1 MRGGSRATLA
11 LAVAATVC
19 ALPSPGVAQE
29 ADPAPEA
36 QSEPAEGRAAEW
48 RALREKK
55 AQQPPVEYS
64 PGFFE
69 RLMLG
74 ADKGRLPK
82 LAGWNV
88 AGFYPRVQSIAVG
101 SRTAVGLRLWQPD
114 IGGSRLDLHASAF
127 YSSAGYQYYDVQF
140 GRVPHDG
147 AALPLRAT
155 DGTDLYEIGARSGDW
170 SRELTIY
177 GSLQYRRYTE
187 LEYFGSGPDSN
198 ADDHSAFLAEGPLA
212 ELVAGYQFSP
222 SLALRVRAGIFQ
234 PEVGPGED
242 ALLPPVGNLFDD
254 VAAPGLE
261 SQPDFVTAGARLVLD
276 LRDVPGAPH
285 AGAFVSLHYAR
296 FDGRED
302 DAYDFD
308 RLSFDARGYV
318 PLGARQRV
326 LALRAY
332 GNFDRA
338 SGDARVPFYLQQSLG
353 GTQSL
358 RGFQHFRFRGDELV
372 LFQAEYRWEASPAV
386 ELAAFVDAGAVAATG
401 GSVNLDDLETDWG
414 LGLRLKNWRTVFLRF
429 EVARSDEATRFVFN
443 TNAVF

>member
-1 MRGGSRATLA
+1 MGGRSRGA
-11 LAVAATVC
+11 LAAALTAIVC
-19 ALPSPGVAQE
+19 ILPVPGVAQE
-29 ADPAPEA
+29 TGPTPAPD
-36 QSEPAEGRAAEW
+36 PAEGRAAEW
-48 RALREKK
+48 RALREQK
-55 AQQPPVEYS
+55 ARKPPTEYS

-69 RLMLG
+69 RLMLK
-74 ADKGRLPK
+74 ADKGKLPK

-88 AGFYPRVQSIAVG
+88 AGFYPRAQSIAVG
-101 SRTAVGLRLWQPD
+101 SRTAAGLRFWQPD
-114 IGGSRLDLHASAF
+114 IAGSRLDLHASAF

-170 SRELTIY
+170 SRELTLY

-187 LEYFGSGPDSN
+187 LEYFGSGPDSSED
-198 ADDHSAFLAEGPLA
+198 AHSAFLAKGPLA

-222 SLALRVRAGIFQ
+222 SLALRVRAGLFQ
-234 PEVGPGED
+234 PEVGSGED
-242 ALLPPVGNLFDD
+242 ALLPPVGDLFDD

-261 SQPDFVTAGARLVLD
+261 DQPDFLTAGARLVLD

-296 FDGRED
+296 FDDRED
-302 DAYDFD
+302 DAFDFH
-308 RLSFDARGYV
+308 RFSFDARGYV

-372 LFQAEYRWEASPAV
+372 LFQAEYRWEASPVV

-401 GSVNLDDLETDWG
+401 TGVDLDDLETDWG